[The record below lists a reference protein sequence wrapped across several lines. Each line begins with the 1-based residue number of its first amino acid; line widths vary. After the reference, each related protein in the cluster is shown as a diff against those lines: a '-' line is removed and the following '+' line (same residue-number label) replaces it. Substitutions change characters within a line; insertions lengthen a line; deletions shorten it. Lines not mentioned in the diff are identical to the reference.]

1 MIQIDQP
8 EHLQVCYA
16 LRHEVFGGEQHCTA
30 KCEVGALDTNRL
42 HLLAQQ
48 EGIPIATTHVHTNSA
63 DRVVGGALAHAV
75 GLYTKLGFDRSD
87 ENEPHQMME
96 QIS

>member
-1 MIQIDQP
+1 MIQIDQT
-8 EHLQVCYA
+8 EDFQVCYA
-16 LRHEVFGGEQHCTA
+16 LRHEVFGGEQSCTV
-30 KCEVGALDTNRL
+30 KREVGVLNTVSL
-42 HLLAQQ
+42 LILAQQ
-48 EGIPIATTHVHTNSA
+48 EGIPIATAHVHTNSA

-75 GLYTKLGFDRSD
+75 GFYTKLGFDRSD